1 MILYITEP
9 ILFDK
14 TIKENIV
21 YGVEF
26 DDIGVENTAFD
37 ANDAKVSWEEDNFII
52 IIFSFSE

>member
-1 MILYITEP
+1 MTLYITEP

-37 ANDAKVSWEEDNFII
+37 ANDAKVSRNVKVI
-52 IIFSFSE
+52 

>member
-1 MILYITEP
+1 MTLYITEP

-37 ANDAKVSWEEDNFII
+37 ANDAKVSCKKHELIWL
-52 IIFSFSE
+52 